1 MKGEETLR
9 SGGQVKSCLLPGEYA
24 RTAPKQSAGI
34 ALKSK
39 VASHPPSP
47 SLPYPPPDMKV
58 TWRAAISGHKA
69 TFFSDSD
76 FLDPVIPRCVGHL
89 ETGVSK
95 AVSSA
100 KELRCVCYWA
110 GGDCNPQP
118 REQAG
123 SKAGT

>member
-24 RTAPKQSAGI
+24 RTAPKQSAGV

-47 SLPYPPPDMKV
+47 PLPYPPPDMKV

-76 FLDPVIPRCVGHL
+76 FLDPVIPKMRWAPGNRCIQSCEL
-89 ETGVSK
+89 SK
-95 AVSSA
+95 GTQ
-100 KELRCVCYWA
+100 VCLLL
-110 GGDCNPQP
+110 G
-118 REQAG
+118 RR
-123 SKAGT
+123 